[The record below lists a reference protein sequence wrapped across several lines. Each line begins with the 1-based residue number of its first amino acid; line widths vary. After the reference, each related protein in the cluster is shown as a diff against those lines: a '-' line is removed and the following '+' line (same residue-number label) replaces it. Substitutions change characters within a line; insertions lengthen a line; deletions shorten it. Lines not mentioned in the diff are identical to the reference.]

1 LVDNGDGTWDYTPAG
16 NNDSGVTFSYTITDG
31 IDSVAGSATLDI
43 TPVNDAPSTTP
54 VTLSAIAEDS
64 GVRTITQAQLLANA
78 GDIDGPS
85 LTATGLTIA
94 SGSGALVDNGDGTW
108 DYTPAADDDS
118 SVSFSYT
125 ITDGTDNVAGSA
137 TLDITPVNDA
147 PAGVPTISGW
157 VVNGQTLTADTGGI
171 SDADGLG
178 AFSYQWLRN
187 GVAIGGATGS
197 TYTLGGI
204 DVGSQIS
211 VQVSYVDADGTS
223 EGPLTSAQTGPV
235 ANMNNAPVGLP
246 TITGTVQE
254 DQVLAADTSGISDAD
269 GLGAF
274 SYQWLRDGVDIGG
287 ATASTYTLGDADVGS
302 QISAQVSY
310 LDGNGTAEGPLASAQ
325 TAAVSNV
332 NDAPTGGVG
341 IDNGT
346 PVLGDTL
353 KASNNLADN
362 DGVGTVNYQWQ
373 RNGANIAGATGASY
387 TTTQSDVGA
396 VISVLASYTD
406 GEGTFESISSSSTGA
421 VTTPVV
427 PTSDNV
433 GGGGTNDG
441 GGSAMG
447 DDSGDAG
454 SGNDTSSANY
464 EGADAGSE
472 QQTVGESTTLETLE
486 QESGPVDAATT
497 LLPAGSGRIA
507 AEPAF
512 ALDGDSAA
520 GSGGADNQPRSSEI
534 EHLLND
540 ESSIVREGDSLKW
553 LTPEW
558 LLVEAPQIDRG
569 VSFVAGPVSVVNLA
583 MGGVSDEIAS
593 SGGNSETM
601 SLAEG
606 VQFAS
611 IALTAGAVTWAI
623 QAGGLLTSLLVSMP
637 VWREFDPLPVVT
649 EEENKG
655 GDDDEADDAASDE
668 EAVAARVFAVGQT

>member
-1 LVDNGDGTWDYTPAG
+1 
-16 NNDSGVTFSYTITDG
+16 
-31 IDSVAGSATLDI
+31 
-43 TPVNDAPSTTP
+43 
-54 VTLSAIAEDS
+54 
-64 GVRTITQAQLLANA
+64 
-78 GDIDGPS
+78 
-85 LTATGLTIA
+85 
-94 SGSGALVDNGDGTW
+94 
-108 DYTPAADDDS
+108 
-118 SVSFSYT
+118 VSFSYT

-235 ANMNNAPVGLP
+235 ANINNAPVGLP

-387 TTTQSDVGA
+387 TITQSDVGA

-406 GEGTFESISSSSTGA
+406 GEGTTMSA
-421 VTTPVV
+421 VGVRTMAAARQW
-427 PTSDNV
+427 
-433 GGGGTNDG
+433 
-441 GGSAMG
+441 AMI
-447 DDSGDAG
+447 
-454 SGNDTSSANY
+454 
-464 EGADAGSE
+464 
-472 QQTVGESTTLETLE
+472 
-486 QESGPVDAATT
+486 AATQA
-497 LLPAGSGRIA
+497 PAMTPRLRITKVPMPGRNNRQWA
-507 AEPAF
+507 
-512 ALDGDSAA
+512 
-520 GSGGADNQPRSSEI
+520 NRPRSK
-534 EHLLND
+534 HLSRSRD
-540 ESSIVREGDSLKW
+540 
-553 LTPEW
+553 
-558 LLVEAPQIDRG
+558 Q
-569 VSFVAGPVSVVNLA
+569 
-583 MGGVSDEIAS
+583 
-593 SGGNSETM
+593 
-601 SLAEG
+601 
-606 VQFAS
+606 
-611 IALTAGAVTWAI
+611 
-623 QAGGLLTSLLVSMP
+623 
-637 VWREFDPLPVVT
+637 
-649 EEENKG
+649 
-655 GDDDEADDAASDE
+655 
-668 EAVAARVFAVGQT
+668 

>member
-1 LVDNGDGTWDYTPAG
+1 LT
-16 NNDSGVTFSYTITDG
+16 
-31 IDSVAGSATLDI
+31 
-43 TPVNDAPSTTP
+43 
-54 VTLSAIAEDS
+54 AIAEDS
-64 GVRTITQAQLLANA
+64 GARTITQAELLASA
-78 GDIDGPS
+78 GDVDGPA
-85 LTATGLTIA
+85 LTATALTIS
-94 SGSGALVDNGDGTW
+94 SGSGTLVDNGDGTW
-108 DYTPAADDDS
+108 DYTPAANDDTG
-118 SVSFSYT
+118 VSFSYT
-125 ITDGTDNVAGSA
+125 ITDGTDSVAGSA

-147 PAGVPTISGW
+147 PAGVPTISGS

-178 AFSYQWLRN
+178 AFSYQWLRNGVAIGGATWLRN

-396 VISVLASYTD
+396 VISVLATYTD

-427 PTSDNV
+427 PPTSDNV

-464 EGADAGSE
+464 EGGDAGSE
-472 QQTVGESTTLETLE
+472 EQTVGESTTLETLE